1 MLNFVIPLRRDN
13 LNVFYCR
20 KNNFPYICRT
30 IDDRTYK
37 QILDK
42 KGFQRMRSN
51 RKRGYLAVEL
61 ETAEINSRR
70 IASAAAL
77 PF

>member
-1 MLNFVIPLRRDN
+1 MFNFVIPLRRDT

-20 KNNFPYICRT
+20 KIYFPYICRT

-42 KGFQRMRSN
+42 KGFQRMCSN
-51 RKRGYLAVEL
+51 RKRGYLVVEL

>member
-1 MLNFVIPLRRDN
+1 MFNFVIPLRRDT

-20 KNNFPYICRT
+20 KNYFPYICRT

-37 QILDK
+37 QILYK

-51 RKRGYLAVEL
+51 RKRGYLVVEL

>member
-1 MLNFVIPLRRDN
+1 MFNFVIPLRRDT

-20 KNNFPYICRT
+20 KNYFPYICRT

-51 RKRGYLAVEL
+51 RKRGYLVVEL
-61 ETAEINSRR
+61 EAAKINSRR

>member
-1 MLNFVIPLRRDN
+1 MFNFVIPLRRDT

-37 QILDK
+37 QNL
-42 KGFQRMRSN
+42 
-51 RKRGYLAVEL
+51 
-61 ETAEINSRR
+61 
-70 IASAAAL
+70 
-77 PF
+77 

>member
-1 MLNFVIPLRRDN
+1 MLNFVIPLRRDT

-37 QILDK
+37 QNL
-42 KGFQRMRSN
+42 
-51 RKRGYLAVEL
+51 
-61 ETAEINSRR
+61 
-70 IASAAAL
+70 
-77 PF
+77 

>member
-1 MLNFVIPLRRDN
+1 MFNFVIPLRRDT

-20 KNNFPYICRT
+20 KNYFPYICRT

-42 KGFQRMRSN
+42 KGFQRMRSGN
-51 RKRGYLAVEL
+51 KRGYMLVEL
-61 ETAEINSRR
+61 EAAEINSRR
-70 IASAAAL
+70 IAVSANL

>member
-1 MLNFVIPLRRDN
+1 MLNFVIPLRRDT

-20 KNNFPYICRT
+20 KIYFPYIYRT

-51 RKRGYLAVEL
+51 RKRGYLVVEL

>member
-1 MLNFVIPLRRDN
+1 MLNFVIPLRRDT

-20 KNNFPYICRT
+20 KNYFPYICWT

-42 KGFQRMRSN
+42 KGFQRMRSGN
-51 RKRGYLAVEL
+51 KRGYMLVEL
-61 ETAEINSRR
+61 EAAEINSRR

>member
-1 MLNFVIPLRRDN
+1 MLNFVIPLRRDT

-20 KNNFPYICRT
+20 KNNFPYICRI

-51 RKRGYLAVEL
+51 RKRGYLVVEL

>member
-1 MLNFVIPLRRDN
+1 MLNFVIPLRRDT

-20 KNNFPYICRT
+20 KTFFPYICRT

-42 KGFQRMRSN
+42 KGFQGMRSN
-51 RKRGYLAVEL
+51 RKRGYLVVEL